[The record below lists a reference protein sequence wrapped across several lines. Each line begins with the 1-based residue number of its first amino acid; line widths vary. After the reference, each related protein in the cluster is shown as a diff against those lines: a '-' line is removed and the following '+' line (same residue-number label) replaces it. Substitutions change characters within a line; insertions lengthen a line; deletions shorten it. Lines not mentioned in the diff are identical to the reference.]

1 MAKNTQA
8 TNGNQDQNDI
18 NTRDANNYYR
28 EEDGVMPNK
37 QAGRNLVNAT
47 NKRIELDQN
56 EDYAENISD
65 LDDWL
70 NKSNIN

>member
-1 MAKNTQA
+1 MTQETKGNKNQID
-8 TNGNQDQNDI
+8 NGA
-18 NTRDANNYYR
+18 RDTDNFYR
-28 EEDGVMPNK
+28 EEDGLMPNK

-65 LDDWL
+65 LDDWKRSHL
-70 NKSNIN
+70 